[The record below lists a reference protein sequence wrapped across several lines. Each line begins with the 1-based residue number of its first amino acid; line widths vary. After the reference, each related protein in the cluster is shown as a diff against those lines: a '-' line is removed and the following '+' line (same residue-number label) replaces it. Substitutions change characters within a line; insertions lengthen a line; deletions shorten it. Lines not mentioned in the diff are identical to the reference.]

1 MHNTT
6 AMIVERMPQLFV
18 IWIFSWVPNVG
29 KALPAQFIVK
39 VCRTSLFICKK
50 ARGFQ
55 RFMLSSSET
64 TISRLNFDFLDRN
77 AIQSFFAIV
86 RVFFVDDN
94 MHFQIPHHFL
104 HKKSF
109 KMQTLPMN
117 RVDLQ

>member
-1 MHNTT
+1 
-6 AMIVERMPQLFV
+6 MIVERMPQLFV

-94 MHFQIPHHFL
+94 MHFQIPHHFF
-104 HKKSF
+104 HNKSF
-109 KMQTLPMN
+109 MMQT
-117 RVDLQ
+117 